1 MTDQHL
7 SIRAATPADLPKIDR
22 VFRTSFCDTF
32 AHLYQQRDLDRF
44 LGDFTPEAWRREYD
58 DPNFAFQVGEIDGA
72 VVGYAKVGPNKLPHV
87 AAEGTLE
94 LKQFYLLKAA
104 HGSGLAQ
111 RLMAWVIEEARA
123 RGAERLALSVFS
135 ENWRA
140 QAFYGR
146 YGFFERGPVTFMVGD
161 HPDEDRVWV
170 RELGPPPKVWRAR
183 ALDGTAH
190 GFLGRVGGLSEGA
203 MASLNCGFGSGEELT
218 LIRANRRIA
227 ADAVL
232 PGARIVAPYQ
242 IHSADVVVAGDWAD
256 DARPHADAVVT
267 DRPGI
272 LLGILTADCAPVL
285 LADVDAGVV
294 GAAHAGWRGALGG
307 VTDTTIA
314 AMERLGARRD
324 RIAAAVG
331 PCIARAN
338 YEVDH
343 TFPDPFLEADAEAER
358 FFSDGP
364 AGKPHFDLESYV
376 VARLARAGVRKIE
389 ALGADT
395 YAREGDFYSYRRATH
410 RAEPSYGRQISLI
423 GIGG

>member
-1 MTDQHL
+1 MTDQPL
-7 SIRAATPADLPKIDR
+7 AIRPATAADLPAIDR

-32 AHLYQQRDLDRF
+32 AHLYQQRDLDSF
-44 LGDFTPEAWRREYD
+44 LGEFTPEAWRREFD
-58 DPNFAFQVGEIDGA
+58 DPAFGFEVGTLGGE

-87 AAEGTLE
+87 AAVGTLE

-111 RLMAWVIEEARA
+111 RLMAWVIEEARR

-135 ENWRA
+135 ENWRG

-146 YGFFERGPVTFMVGD
+146 YGFREVGPVTFMVGD

-170 RELGPPPKVWRAR
+170 RELGPAPKVWRAR
-183 ALDGTAH
+183 ALEGTAH
-190 GFLGRVGGLSEGA
+190 GFLGRIGGLSQGA
-203 MASLNCGFGSGEELT
+203 MASLNTGWGSGEELA

-232 PGARIVAPYQ
+232 PGARIVSPYQ
-242 IHSADVVVAGDWAD
+242 VHGAEVVVAGDWPD
-256 DARPHADAVVT
+256 DERPHADAVVT
-267 DRPGI
+267 DRPGL

-285 LADVDAGVV
+285 LADVSAGVV
-294 GAAHAGWRGALGG
+294 GAAHAGWKGALAG
-307 VTDTTIA
+307 VTDRTVE
-314 AMERLGARRD
+314 AMERLGARRE

-331 PCIARAN
+331 PCIAKAS

-343 TFPDPFLEADAEAER
+343 AFPEPFLAADPEAGR
-358 FFSDGP
+358 FFGDGP

-376 VARLARAGVRKIE
+376 VARLARVGVRTVQ

-395 YAREGDFYSYRRATH
+395 YARQAEFYSYRRATH
-410 RAEPSYGRQISLI
+410 RAEPGYGRQISLI
-423 GIGG
+423 GIAE